1 MRKEKEI
8 LDILSLYESILK
20 TKSINEVSTA
30 SSELFGGDSVS
41 IPVDGAH
48 GGQSGWQS
56 ANAWDIKATIG
67 TPVYAVV
74 GGTVK
79 TFTDYGPT
87 PIKKDGKTLFGAGF
101 TVDSNDNLPDVYYTH
116 LKDVTIRQGDKIECG
131 QLLGY
136 VMDFPGSDYDH
147 LHIGVETGN
156 VRQFLNDNGTLKCAN
171 GQSISGTTVT
181 SGSSEK
187 AYNDA
192 TGKSNDST
200 GSFWSNGGTKDTY
213 MQQTV
218 QAVANKLLPGDK
230 GLKEQKKFDKDILSI
245 YEEILTN
252 NKNILSELELVQLN
266 DTNYSNLKYDNDG
279 TQSDS
284 VNKPL
289 LDDIDAAA
297 KAAGLTA
304 TVTTASTGHSVKT
317 VTGNTSR
324 HGQQTAVD
332 IAILNGIGA
341 GGASTS
347 SNGNAEFRS
356 LGTKLANALV
366 SMGYV
371 LNTESGNSKAVLW
384 QTNTGGNH
392 FNHLHVS
399 NNSGESGTAPVV
411 DSNTSTVDSNASEK
425 AYNDATGKSNNS
437 TGSFWSNGGTKDT
450 YMQQTVQAVANKLLP
465 GDKGLKEQR
474 DFGNDIT
481 NRYGRIIIPKD
492 TNSKIK
498 SPTSGVVDNSR
509 YVSGCVNQIII
520 LTKSKYYLQFCGIS
534 KPLVRN
540 GQSISIGTLLGT
552 TDTDVE
558 VTMFDNS
565 WSRVPI
571 ESNSTSS
578 LLNKNSKDDK
588 KNDSN
593 NSNSSFWNPDGGN
606 KDPLVAMA
614 AYLPVKIIDKVFGDK
629 YDEKTGEKTQKRW
642 GGVADERPVDPWLLD
657 LIKSP
662 FKSKKVNENI
672 ERIKKLL

>member
-56 ANAWDIKATIG
+56 ANAWDIKASIG
-67 TPVYAVV
+67 TPVYAVI
-74 GGTVK
+74 GGTLK
-79 TFTDYGPT
+79 TYSDYGPT
-87 PIKKDGKTLFGAGF
+87 PIRKDGKTLFGVGF
-101 TVDSNDNLPDVYYTH
+101 TVDSDDNLPDVYYTH
-116 LKDVTIRQGDKIECG
+116 LKDVSVRQGDKITCG
-131 QLLGY
+131 QFLGY

-156 VRQFLNDNGTLKCAN
+156 VRQFLNNNGTLKCAN

-181 SGSSEK
+181 SGSSDK
-187 AYNDA
+187 AYSDA
-192 TGKSNDST
+192 TKTSATPKSSSPFNASGVEKDDFLT
-200 GSFWSNGGTKDTY
+200 GI
-213 MQQTV
+213 
-218 QAVANKLLPGDK
+218 AK
-230 GLKEQKKFDKDILSI
+230 GLTSKMESIQEQKFSKDILSI

-304 TVTTASTGHSVKT
+304 TVTTASTGHSIKT
-317 VTGNTSR
+317 KTGNTSR

-366 SMGYV
+366 SMGYT

-399 NNSGESGTAPVV
+399 NNSGESGTAP
-411 DSNTSTVDSNASEK
+411 TVDSNASDK
-425 AYNDATGKSNNS
+425 AYSDTTKTTATPKSTSPFNAS
-437 TGSFWSNGGTKDT
+437 GVEKDDFLT
-450 YMQQTVQAVANKLLP
+450 NVA
-465 GDKGLKEQR
+465 KGLTGQKESIQEQR
-474 DFGNDIT
+474 NFGKDIS

-492 TNSKIK
+492 SNPKIK
-498 SPTSGVVDNSR
+498 SPISGVIYNKR
-509 YVSGCVNQIII
+509 YSPSCVNQITI
-520 LTKSKYYLQFCGIS
+520 LNTDNQKIYIQFCGIS
-534 KPLVRN
+534 SPKVRD
-540 GQSISIGTLLGT
+540 GQSISVGDTLGN
-552 TDTDVE
+552 TDSDVE
-558 VTMFDNS
+558 VTMYDSS
-565 WSRVPI
+565 WGRIPI
-571 ESNSTSS
+571 GSEGVDKYTEKKKDGKEKV
-578 LLNKNSKDDK
+578 NKKDDT
-588 KNDSN
+588 
-593 NSNSSFWNPDGGN
+593 N
-606 KDPLVAMA
+606 KYYTDPLTAMA
-614 AYLPVKIIDKVFGDK
+614 ASVPGKILDKIFGDK
-629 YDEKTGEKTQKRW
+629 YDEKTGERTQKRW
-642 GGVADERPVDPWLLD
+642 GGVADEKPVDPWLLD

-662 FKSKKVNENI
+662 FKSKKVTENI